1 MIDHRCV
8 PDLLHG
14 LYFLGRVIRVLYL
27 KGGFDFEG
35 VERARS
41 GRDAFLRDHL
51 RGARALPAKSGR
63 AVEIGGFERPGFA
76 HRQWWSNAAAVIG
89 RIPPDAVGY
98 QIPGKIEGL
107 IAGVGIAELRNPG
120 ADLGS
125 RDVGHGIGD
134 GRFDVASNVVPK
146 LVGPMVAGLRIFHA
160 LGATRRFASRRGCRG
175 WRLVGRRLGRQ
186 GTRRGE
192 QADGREESATQQH
205 GTSLVPWHGA
215 ANRERLPQDEA
226 PKMPEPKI
234 ERKYF
239 VIFSR
244 SLS

>member
-76 HRQWWSNAAAVIG
+76 HRQRWSNAAAVIG
-89 RIPPDAVGY
+89 RIPPDAVGH

-107 IAGVGIAELRNPG
+107 PALELPSCAIRVLTSEAETSVTVLVMV
-120 ADLGS
+120 DL
-125 RDVGHGIGD
+125 
-134 GRFDVASNVVPK
+134 
-146 LVGPMVAGLRIFHA
+146 
-160 LGATRRFASRRGCRG
+160 
-175 WRLVGRRLGRQ
+175 
-186 GTRRGE
+186 
-192 QADGREESATQQH
+192 
-205 GTSLVPWHGA
+205 TSPV
-215 ANRERLPQDEA
+215 
-226 PKMPEPKI
+226 MS
-234 ERKYF
+234 
-239 VIFSR
+239 SR
-244 SLS
+244 SS